1 MKIAVDFDGTIV
13 EHKYPEI
20 GKTMLFAFETLREL
34 QKRQHELI
42 LWTYRAG
49 KELDEAV
56 AFCEKNGIVF
66 YAVNKNFPEEE
77 FDEATIS
84 RKINADV
91 FIDDRNVGGFP
102 GWSKIWEMLNQNDL
116 LDSKQEIKFVQNQMG
131 GSSFLQRLFGKK

>member
-13 EHKYPEI
+13 EHRYPEI
-20 GKTMLFAFETLREL
+20 GKTMLFAFETLKEL

-49 KELDEAV
+49 QELDDAV
-56 AFCEKNGIVF
+56 EFCRKHGIEF
-66 YAVNKNFPEEE
+66 YAINKNFPEEE

-102 GWSKIWEMLNQNDL
+102 GWSKIWEMLNQDQL
-116 LDSKQEIKFVQNQMG
+116 LNSQAEIKFVKEQMG
-131 GSSFLQRLFGKK
+131 EPSFFQRLLGRK